1 MKYMRADGKV
11 AELDFP
17 ADEHGMVY
25 IKIDGEY
32 QLVHYD
38 EFIAEF
44 RHIPKE
50 SQRIINDPTQ

>member
-1 MKYMRADGKV
+1 MKCMRADGKV
-11 AELDFP
+11 AELDYP

-32 QLVHYD
+32 QLAHYD